1 MARKLVIIILSCCVC
16 LLAGA
21 QAGRGVYAFL
31 DLPTS
36 SRMAALG
43 GSNVSVFD
51 HDVNFVFQNPAL
63 LSEQT
68 DRVIGLNYANYLADI
83 NYGSAVYGLNV
94 GKNYLSVGAQ
104 YMDYGKFLEKTENNT
119 NPGGGD
125 EETVFSAQ
133 DLAIYA
139 SYARPIGK
147 GFTVGA
153 TFKPIFS
160 HFETYTSFGFAFDVG
175 ASYLSQLTAAQ
186 AVPTDGRRLA
196 VQYRYNPT
204 LDYRAYMI
212 PALMTLLLLILC
224 GVLPALNIVSEKEI
238 GTIEQINVTP
248 VGRLAFTMGKLIP
261 FWAIGLVAVG
271 VGIAVGGLVY
281 GVWPAGSLWL
291 ILLASLLFT
300 SVVSGFG
307 LVVSN
312 YSTTLRQALF
322 VIYFFVMIFILM
334 GGLFTPVASMPRWA
348 QAVTYALPTRY
359 YGEAMRALYLKG
371 STIADLLPQFG
382 ALALMAAGL
391 GAWAVGSYRKTE

>member
-1 MARKLVIIILSCCVC
+1 MSVLPYLLEKEFKQFMRNAILPRIALVVPLMVMLVAPLVTTMDVRDVRVAVVDHDRTVASRRMADKVAASPYFTLVARPTAY
-16 LLAGA
+16 AGA
-21 QAGRGVYAFL
+21 LRLVEDGR
-31 DLPTS
+31 
-36 SRMAALG
+36 
-43 GSNVSVFD
+43 
-51 HDVNFVFQNPAL
+51 
-63 LSEQT
+63 
-68 DRVIGLNYANYLADI
+68 ADI
-83 NYGSAVYGLNV
+83 VLTIPAGYGRDLGSGRAAPRVQITANAVNAA
-94 GKNYLSVGAQ
+94 KAQ
-104 YMDYGKFLEKTENNT
+104 
-119 NPGGGD
+119 
-125 EETVFSAQ
+125 
-133 DLAIYA
+133 I
-139 SYARPIGK
+139 
-147 GFTVGA
+147 
-153 TFKPIFS
+153 
-160 HFETYTSFGFAFDVG
+160 G

-186 AVPTDGRRLA
+186 TVPTDGRRLA

-371 STIADLLPQFG
+371 STLADLLPQFG

>member
-1 MARKLVIIILSCCVC
+1 MSVLPYLLEKEFKQFMRNAILPRIALVVPLMVMLVSPLVTTMDVRDVRVAVVDHDRTVASRRMADKVAASPYFTLVARPTAY
-16 LLAGA
+16 AGA
-21 QAGRGVYAFL
+21 LRLVEDGR
-31 DLPTS
+31 
-36 SRMAALG
+36 
-43 GSNVSVFD
+43 
-51 HDVNFVFQNPAL
+51 
-63 LSEQT
+63 
-68 DRVIGLNYANYLADI
+68 ADI
-83 NYGSAVYGLNV
+83 VLTIPAGYGRDLGSGRAAPRVQITANAVNAA
-94 GKNYLSVGAQ
+94 KAQ
-104 YMDYGKFLEKTENNT
+104 
-119 NPGGGD
+119 
-125 EETVFSAQ
+125 
-133 DLAIYA
+133 I
-139 SYARPIGK
+139 
-147 GFTVGA
+147 
-153 TFKPIFS
+153 
-160 HFETYTSFGFAFDVG
+160 G

-186 AVPTDGRRLA
+186 AATTDGRRLA

-261 FWAIGLVAVG
+261 FWAIGLTAVG

-348 QAVTYALPTRY
+348 QTVTYALPTRY

>member
-1 MARKLVIIILSCCVC
+1 MSVLPYLLEKEFKQFMRNAILPRIALVVPLMVMLVAPLVTTMDVRDVRVAVVDHDRTVASRRMADKVAASPYFTLVTRPTAY
-16 LLAGA
+16 AGA
-21 QAGRGVYAFL
+21 LRLVEDGR
-31 DLPTS
+31 
-36 SRMAALG
+36 
-43 GSNVSVFD
+43 
-51 HDVNFVFQNPAL
+51 
-63 LSEQT
+63 
-68 DRVIGLNYANYLADI
+68 ADI
-83 NYGSAVYGLNV
+83 VLTIPAGYGRDLGSGRAAPRVQITANAVNAA
-94 GKNYLSVGAQ
+94 KAQ
-104 YMDYGKFLEKTENNT
+104 
-119 NPGGGD
+119 
-125 EETVFSAQ
+125 
-133 DLAIYA
+133 I
-139 SYARPIGK
+139 
-147 GFTVGA
+147 
-153 TFKPIFS
+153 
-160 HFETYTSFGFAFDVG
+160 G

-371 STIADLLPQFG
+371 STLADLLPQFG

>member
-1 MARKLVIIILSCCVC
+1 MSVLPYLLEQEFKQFMRNAILPRIALVVPLMVMLVAPLVTTMDVRDVRVAVVDHDRTVASRRMADKVAASPYFTLVARPTAY
-16 LLAGA
+16 AGA
-21 QAGRGVYAFL
+21 LRLVEDGR
-31 DLPTS
+31 
-36 SRMAALG
+36 
-43 GSNVSVFD
+43 
-51 HDVNFVFQNPAL
+51 
-63 LSEQT
+63 
-68 DRVIGLNYANYLADI
+68 ADI
-83 NYGSAVYGLNV
+83 VLTIPAGYGRDLGSGRAAPRVQITANAVNAA
-94 GKNYLSVGAQ
+94 KAQ
-104 YMDYGKFLEKTENNT
+104 I
-119 NPGGGD
+119 GD
-125 EETVFSAQ
+125 
-133 DLAIYA
+133 
-139 SYARPIGK
+139 
-147 GFTVGA
+147 
-153 TFKPIFS
+153 
-160 HFETYTSFGFAFDVG
+160 
-175 ASYLSQLTAAQ
+175 SYLSQLTAAQ

>member
-1 MARKLVIIILSCCVC
+1 MSVLPYLLEKEFKQFMRNAILPRIALVVPLMVMLVAPLVTTMDVRDVRVAVVDHDRTVASRRMADKVAASPYFTLVARPTAY
-16 LLAGA
+16 AGA
-21 QAGRGVYAFL
+21 LRLVEDGR
-31 DLPTS
+31 
-36 SRMAALG
+36 
-43 GSNVSVFD
+43 
-51 HDVNFVFQNPAL
+51 
-63 LSEQT
+63 
-68 DRVIGLNYANYLADI
+68 ADI
-83 NYGSAVYGLNV
+83 VLTIPAGYGRDLGSGRAAPRVQITANAVNAA
-94 GKNYLSVGAQ
+94 KAQ
-104 YMDYGKFLEKTENNT
+104 
-119 NPGGGD
+119 
-125 EETVFSAQ
+125 
-133 DLAIYA
+133 I
-139 SYARPIGK
+139 
-147 GFTVGA
+147 
-153 TFKPIFS
+153 
-160 HFETYTSFGFAFDVG
+160 G
-175 ASYLSQLTAAQ
+175 ASYLSQLTATQ
-186 AVPTDGRRLA
+186 AATTDGRRLA

-371 STIADLLPQFG
+371 STLADLLPQFG

>member
-1 MARKLVIIILSCCVC
+1 MSVLPYLLEKEFKQFMRNAILPRIALMVPLMVMLVAPLVTTMDVRDVRVAVVDHDRTVAS
-16 LLAGA
+16 
-21 QAGRGVYAFL
+21 R
-31 DLPTS
+31 
-36 SRMAALG
+36 RMADKVAASPYFILVARPTAYADALRLVEDG
-43 GSNVSVFD
+43 
-51 HDVNFVFQNPAL
+51 
-63 LSEQT
+63 
-68 DRVIGLNYANYLADI
+68 RADI
-83 NYGSAVYGLNV
+83 VLTIPAGYGRDLGSGRAAPRVQITANAVNAA
-94 GKNYLSVGAQ
+94 KAQ
-104 YMDYGKFLEKTENNT
+104 
-119 NPGGGD
+119 
-125 EETVFSAQ
+125 
-133 DLAIYA
+133 I
-139 SYARPIGK
+139 
-147 GFTVGA
+147 
-153 TFKPIFS
+153 
-160 HFETYTSFGFAFDVG
+160 G

-371 STIADLLPQFG
+371 STLADLLPQFG

>member
-1 MARKLVIIILSCCVC
+1 MSVLPYLLEKEFKQFMRNAILPRIALVVPLMVMLVSPLVTTMDVRDVRVAVVDHDRTVASRRMADKVAASPYFTLVARPTAY
-16 LLAGA
+16 AGA
-21 QAGRGVYAFL
+21 LRLVEDGR
-31 DLPTS
+31 
-36 SRMAALG
+36 
-43 GSNVSVFD
+43 
-51 HDVNFVFQNPAL
+51 
-63 LSEQT
+63 
-68 DRVIGLNYANYLADI
+68 ADI
-83 NYGSAVYGLNV
+83 VLTIPAGYGRDLGSGRAAPRVQITANAVNAA
-94 GKNYLSVGAQ
+94 KAQ
-104 YMDYGKFLEKTENNT
+104 
-119 NPGGGD
+119 
-125 EETVFSAQ
+125 
-133 DLAIYA
+133 I
-139 SYARPIGK
+139 
-147 GFTVGA
+147 
-153 TFKPIFS
+153 
-160 HFETYTSFGFAFDVG
+160 G

-261 FWAIGLVAVG
+261 FWAIGLTAVG

-371 STIADLLPQFG
+371 STLADLLPQFG

>member
-1 MARKLVIIILSCCVC
+1 MSVLPYLLEKEFKQFMRNAILPRIALVVPLMVMLVSPLVTTMDVRDVRVAVVDHDRTVASRRMADKVAASPYFTLVARPTAY
-16 LLAGA
+16 AGA
-21 QAGRGVYAFL
+21 LRLVEDGR
-31 DLPTS
+31 
-36 SRMAALG
+36 
-43 GSNVSVFD
+43 
-51 HDVNFVFQNPAL
+51 
-63 LSEQT
+63 
-68 DRVIGLNYANYLADI
+68 ADI
-83 NYGSAVYGLNV
+83 VLTIPAGYGRDLGSGRAAPRVQITANAVNAA
-94 GKNYLSVGAQ
+94 KAQ
-104 YMDYGKFLEKTENNT
+104 
-119 NPGGGD
+119 
-125 EETVFSAQ
+125 
-133 DLAIYA
+133 I
-139 SYARPIGK
+139 
-147 GFTVGA
+147 
-153 TFKPIFS
+153 
-160 HFETYTSFGFAFDVG
+160 G

-186 AVPTDGRRLA
+186 AVTTDGRRLA

-261 FWAIGLVAVG
+261 FWAIGLTAVG

>member
-1 MARKLVIIILSCCVC
+1 MSVLPYLLEKEFKQFMRNAILPRIALVVPLMVMLVAPLVTTMDVRDVRVAVVDHDRTVASRRMADKVAASPYFTLVARPTAY
-16 LLAGA
+16 AGA
-21 QAGRGVYAFL
+21 LRLVEDDRADIVLTIPAGYGRDLGAGR
-31 DLPTS
+31 
-36 SRMAALG
+36 AAPRVQITA
-43 GSNVSVFD
+43 NA
-51 HDVNFVFQNPAL
+51 VNA
-63 LSEQT
+63 
-68 DRVIGLNYANYLADI
+68 A
-83 NYGSAVYGLNV
+83 
-94 GKNYLSVGAQ
+94 KAQ
-104 YMDYGKFLEKTENNT
+104 
-119 NPGGGD
+119 
-125 EETVFSAQ
+125 
-133 DLAIYA
+133 I
-139 SYARPIGK
+139 
-147 GFTVGA
+147 
-153 TFKPIFS
+153 
-160 HFETYTSFGFAFDVG
+160 G

-371 STIADLLPQFG
+371 STLADLLPQFG